1 MPSSIG
7 ATAVIAG
14 FVVVT
19 GILIKKAMAAAE
31 TCTSADSRVSLG
43 DGNSIPAVGFGMY
56 YTPPGAVAYD
66 IVKEAIKIGYRHID
80 TAGFYENEAD
90 VGRAVK
96 DSGVPR
102 DQIHITSKVW
112 PEAEGRWQSDAYNMV
127 LEHVKASVE
136 KLGTHADL
144 YLIHWPVNPEQRVD
158 YWLALEEAQKQGLVK
173 SIGVSNFGVA
183 HMQKLIDDPRT
194 TVVRFSVVEVPSR

>member
-1 MPSSIG
+1 MLVS
-7 ATAVIAG
+7 AL
-14 FVVVT
+14 
-19 GILIKKAMAAAE
+19 LIKRAMAESE
-31 TCTSADSRVSLG
+31 TCKSADSRVSLG

-102 DQIHITSKVW
+102 DQIHITQSLAR
-112 PEAEGRWQSDAYNMV
+112 PRAGGRATRATWCWST
-127 LEHVKASVE
+127 SRRR
-136 KLGTHADL
+136 
-144 YLIHWPVNPEQRVD
+144 WR
-158 YWLALEEAQKQGLVK
+158 
-173 SIGVSNFGVA
+173 SR
-183 HMQKLIDDPRT
+183 DPC
-194 TVVRFSVVEVPSR
+194 